1 MGIKDWPVSERPR
14 ERLLSQGPAGLSDA
28 ELLALLLGNG
38 TQGRSALD
46 CAKKTFGRRQKV
58 S

>member
-14 ERLLSQGPAGLSDA
+14 ERLLTQGPAALSDA

-38 TQGRSALD
+38 MAGRSALD
-46 CAKKTFGRRQKV
+46 CARAVTGEPIW